1 MKRFSSAARLRG
13 ALLLAVVS
21 VAGALL
27 VELGSGA
34 GPAVGANQLRLSRLQ
49 SRILSGFT
57 SFELSAAGGTEARA
71 SVKPARFA
79 TRRAGG
85 VARAAQA
92 PGAFSLGLSFWL
104 W

>member
-1 MKRFSSAARLRG
+1 MKRFSSDARLRG

-79 TRRAGG
+79 SRR
-85 VARAAQA
+85 RSCPRR
-92 PGAFSLGLSFWL
+92 PGARSVLVGLSFWL